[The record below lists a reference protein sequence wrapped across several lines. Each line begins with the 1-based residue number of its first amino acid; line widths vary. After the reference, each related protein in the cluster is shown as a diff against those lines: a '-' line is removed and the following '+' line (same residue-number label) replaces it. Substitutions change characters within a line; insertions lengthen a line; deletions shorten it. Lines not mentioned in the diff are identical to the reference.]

1 MEISFSQSFLD
12 SLERIDNKV
21 VIDKFKVDEGEFQSN
36 LHIICHGKE
45 MQVCVEGVSGEC
57 GRLDFYYG
65 EEIGFTITGEG
76 IVMNPERTIFEF
88 NLSSEPKA
96 TIECPGLTEDTKF
109 LEGAGP
115 ELGNSLYKDIPVSSE
130 SLVWKET
137 LGKYI
142 VDRGIQDNHS
152 YDVELLDTKSGVLEE
167 RPIKFKSYRNITIE
181 QGNLEVEMI
190 KKSVV
195 VKHDVYSEISN
206 SSFLVWDSPMID
218 AKVDL
223 DKEPTCIN
231 MIGEY
236 VDPGNI
242 IFGNTDC
249 FQFTNYSSSLVGF
262 KITGTEGSK
271 VEVLFNRESS
281 NGMFT
286 SFEVL

>member
-1 MEISFSQSFLD
+1 
-12 SLERIDNKV
+12 
-21 VIDKFKVDEGEFQSN
+21 
-36 LHIICHGKE
+36 
-45 MQVCVEGVSGEC
+45 
-57 GRLDFYYG
+57 
-65 EEIGFTITGEG
+65 
-76 IVMNPERTIFEF
+76 
-88 NLSSEPKA
+88 
-96 TIECPGLTEDTKF
+96 
-109 LEGAGP
+109 
-115 ELGNSLYKDIPVSSE
+115 
-130 SLVWKET
+130 
-137 LGKYI
+137 
-142 VDRGIQDNHS
+142 
-152 YDVELLDTKSGVLEE
+152 
-167 RPIKFKSYRNITIE
+167 
-181 QGNLEVEMI
+181 MI

-195 VKHDVYSEISN
+195 VKHDVYSEISD

-281 NGMFT
+281 GSFT
-286 SFEVL
+286 SFEGTIGEDGSVEIRFSASHIHFNGIRAVGPSRVSGD